1 MAWAEPKYTRTRVDS
16 AGKKF
21 TELLARDFLVD
32 EQADEFEEAL
42 DTINNWRSSDRYP
55 RSCILSPNSARG
67 SATQWPERRNVHVK
81 RTNRVRVSH
90 AVLPDLLYAPG
101 GRA

>member
-1 MAWAEPKYTRTRVDS
+1 MAWAEPKYTPTRVDIP
-16 AGKKF
+16 GKKF
-21 TELLARDFLVD
+21 RELVAPEFL
-32 EQADEFEEAL
+32 ADEHADAYEESL
-42 DTINNWRSSDRYP
+42 EIINNWRSSHSYP